1 MLTDCVMM
9 PPLSP
14 PMSMLWIRVLS
25 ADHVKLK
32 NAHICKP
39 PAFSNSPTLKL
50 GARGGEP
57 TYAKVIAACPKA
69 ALNPKTKRPFSKST
83 VYLIF
88 QEDCYDDA
96 PFLPWVCKARFSK
109 TALTHGMM
117 ERRLK
122 FADYVSALR
131 HNNAWFFHNGG
142 FEMGSFLMHVPITGT
157 GNRAFSFAHTQ

>member
-1 MLTDCVMM
+1 MM

-25 ADHVKLK
+25 ADHVRLK

-50 GARGGEP
+50 GGRGG
-57 TYAKVIAACPKA
+57 AHICQSHRSMS

-109 TALTHGMM
+109 TALAHGMM

-122 FADYVSALR
+122 LGSYRGKLPREIPRQVTAGLPAGRPPAGLPAAIVHTNWKLTCNCPMTGQYADYS
-131 HNNAWFFHNGG
+131 
-142 FEMGSFLMHVPITGT
+142 S
-157 GNRAFSFAHTQ
+157 

>member
-1 MLTDCVMM
+1 MKYHTM
-9 PPLSP
+9 
-14 PMSMLWIRVLS
+14 
-25 ADHVKLK
+25 
-32 NAHICKP
+32 
-39 PAFSNSPTLKL
+39 
-50 GARGGEP
+50 
-57 TYAKVIAACPKA
+57 
-69 ALNPKTKRPFSKST
+69 
-83 VYLIF
+83 YLIF

-109 TALTHGMM
+109 TALAHGMM

-142 FEMGSFLMHVPITGT
+142 FEMGGFLMHVPITRS